1 MPSSAETIL
10 HNYYALVTC
19 TYLKWIHKTSVTCIQ
34 ETVIFQ
40 LLFIVSLLDQTCH
53 FTCICITY
61 SLYLF
66 ALVNIEISKTG
77 ACILV
82 KKTVWNLS
90 YVAYIS
96 GMPKLNIKSFIV
108 ILLWFMILQVRNLIS
123 CKSQVLLTF
132 PCSLCQPVEGSTT
145 DAPATDHDVGVGPP
159 LPVRHAL
166 KYLCFVRSIF
176 LGQYLGL
183 HVGTVA
189 CYDK

>member
-10 HNYYALVTC
+10 HNCYALVTC

-53 FTCICITY
+53 FTFICITY

-77 ACILV
+77 VCILV

-108 ILLWFMILQVRNLIS
+108 MLMWFMILQVRNLIS
-123 CKSQVLLTF
+123 CKSQCYLPF
-132 PCSLCQPVEGSTT
+132 P
-145 DAPATDHDVGVGPP
+145 
-159 LPVRHAL
+159 AL
-166 KYLCFVRSIF
+166 FAS
-176 LGQYLGL
+176 Q
-183 HVGTVA
+183 
-189 CYDK
+189 